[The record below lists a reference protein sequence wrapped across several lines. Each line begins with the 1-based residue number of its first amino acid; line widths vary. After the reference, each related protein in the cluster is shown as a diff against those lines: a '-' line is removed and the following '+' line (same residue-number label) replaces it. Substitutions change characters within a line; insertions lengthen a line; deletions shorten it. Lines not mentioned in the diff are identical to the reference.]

1 MVWLILAKYSYNFR
15 VRVLPAGKDRLSYS
29 LHSNWLR
36 ITCGMQS
43 TPSVLE
49 VVKKKKNYEH

>member
-1 MVWLILAKYSYNFR
+1 MVWLILAKYSYLGFYLLER
-15 VRVLPAGKDRLSYS
+15 IVSATPYTRG
-29 LHSNWLR
+29 NWLR